1 VKWTR
6 DCKCVNVS
14 VTGTVVIVLAEGDG
28 KLNRLFE
35 CIKEDETDCVEL
47 AILEVKMNKQ

>member
-1 VKWTR
+1 MKRTR

-35 CIKEDETDCVEL
+35 CIKEFETDYVEWAVL
-47 AILEVKMNKQ
+47 KRK